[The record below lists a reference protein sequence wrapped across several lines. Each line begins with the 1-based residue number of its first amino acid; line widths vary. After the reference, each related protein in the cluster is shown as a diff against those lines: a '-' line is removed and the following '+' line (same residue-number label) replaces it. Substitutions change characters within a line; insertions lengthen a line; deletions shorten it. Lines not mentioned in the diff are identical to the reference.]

1 MKRKPLSLLF
11 SLCFTASMVS
21 CGMNKSGIENNIAEE
36 NYICSG
42 LTMDNF
48 DESGAARTAL
58 KCKNRQDLLSK
69 FEVFVGHSY
78 NFSDVLPENYLQVHG
93 NASFCVVRRIY
104 DDLGNVFSETVCFII
119 NDFIGE
125 RYLYSFN
132 FSQNSNLIDFS
143 FHTNIEV
150 DFADLNIDSGEIC
163 FVLSLINCDGEVL
176 KHFDVSY
183 GIDDCANVYFA
194 KYEGHMYFGLNK

>member
-11 SLCFTASMVS
+11 SLFFTASMVS

-48 DESGAARTAL
+48 DENGAARTAL

-78 NFSDVLPENYLQVHG
+78 NFPTYCLKII
-93 NASFCVVRRIY
+93 FK
-104 DDLGNVFSETVCFII
+104 FMETH
-119 NDFIGE
+119 
-125 RYLYSFN
+125 L
-132 FSQNSNLIDFS
+132 
-143 FHTNIEV
+143 
-150 DFADLNIDSGEIC
+150 
-163 FVLSLINCDGEVL
+163 FVLLEGYMTIWATSFLKRCVL
-176 KHFDVSY
+176 
-183 GIDDCANVYFA
+183 
-194 KYEGHMYFGLNK
+194 

>member
-1 MKRKPLSLLF
+1 MKWKPLSLLF

-78 NFSDVLPENYLQVHG
+78 NFSDILPENYLQVH
-93 NASFCVVRRIY
+93 
-104 DDLGNVFSETVCFII
+104 
-119 NDFIGE
+119 
-125 RYLYSFN
+125 
-132 FSQNSNLIDFS
+132 
-143 FHTNIEV
+143 
-150 DFADLNIDSGEIC
+150 
-163 FVLSLINCDGEVL
+163 
-176 KHFDVSY
+176 
-183 GIDDCANVYFA
+183 
-194 KYEGHMYFGLNK
+194 

>member
-1 MKRKPLSLLF
+1 MKWKPLPLLF

-21 CGMNKSGIENNIAEE
+21 CGMNKSDIENNIAEE

-42 LTMDNF
+42 LTMDIF

-78 NFSDVLPENYLQVHG
+78 NFSDILPENYLQVHG

-104 DDLGNVFSETVCFII
+104 DDFGNVFSETVCFII

-132 FSQNSNLIDFS
+132 FSQNS
-143 FHTNIEV
+143 
-150 DFADLNIDSGEIC
+150 
-163 FVLSLINCDGEVL
+163 
-176 KHFDVSY
+176 K
-183 GIDDCANVYFA
+183 
-194 KYEGHMYFGLNK
+194 MR